1 MFKDQ
6 IKTIGRM
13 ELAQLYF
20 PYILPRSAW
29 QKLKTLLEE
38 DPALQHLVLLKRR
51 SYLPA
56 EVNIIYQHLGHP

>member
-1 MFKDQ
+1 MQQSTRSF
-6 IKTIGRM
+6 GRM

-20 PYILPRSAW
+20 PCILPRSAW
-29 QKLKTLLEE
+29 QKFKSLLDE
-38 DPALQHLVLLKRR
+38 DPALQHLSKLHRR